1 MGFNFGFFGTPE
13 HRVFNYKPRYYDEE
27 KDELRKKFGKV
38 DGSLDGKDKEYVPG
52 SYLKG
57 SFRDGNYQRQK
68 SEGLDFPGRQLELAV
83 IVGIPF
89 AHPSA
94 KQDALIGYCQN
105 RFGNGWDMAVRVPAV
120 RKMRQAIGRLIRS
133 EGDRGM
139 AVILD
144 RRVASLDGLD
154 AKLTSDPVAEVRRFF
169 QSH

>member
-1 MGFNFGFFGTPE
+1 MPDALGREVYFERRGMPQSELMEQISDFLGKEGSVLFAVTGG
-13 HRVFNYKPRYYDEE
+13 RV
-27 KDELRKKFGKV
+27 
-38 DGSLDGKDKEYVPG
+38 
-52 SYLKG
+52 
-57 SFRDGNYQRQK
+57 